1 MSVKGEVSN
10 FMPDYYKGVYEMEKL
25 LEAEDFILGGVGK
38 EQMRILYN
46 EYVMPADLQ
55 GVQIFENQL
64 GIVPDVGDS
73 LEERKQTILI
83 HMLPPQP
90 ITKKF
95 MKIFLKNMNLPV
107 GFNVNHSERVA
118 IINGERANL
127 NDAKIKQLQY
137 ILNVYLPANMGKK
150 IRLDL
155 PNLKSSGMLYLGG
168 APVCSTKV
176 QIKGSLLSKEG

>member
-64 GIVPDVGDS
+64 GIVPDVAA
-73 LEERKQTILI
+73 T
-83 HMLPPQP
+83 
-90 ITKKF
+90 T
-95 MKIFLKNMNLPV
+95 
-107 GFNVNHSERVA
+107 
-118 IINGERANL
+118 
-127 NDAKIKQLQY
+127 Y
-137 ILNVYLPANMGKK
+137 Y
-150 IRLDL
+150 
-155 PNLKSSGMLYLGG
+155 
-168 APVCSTKV
+168 
-176 QIKGSLLSKEG
+176 

>member
-95 MKIFLKNMNLPV
+95 MQNFLKNMNLPV

-168 APVCSTKV
+168 APVCSNKV

>member
-95 MKIFLKNMNLPV
+95 MQNFSLIKIM
-107 GFNVNHSERVA
+107 
-118 IINGERANL
+118 
-127 NDAKIKQLQY
+127 
-137 ILNVYLPANMGKK
+137 
-150 IRLDL
+150 
-155 PNLKSSGMLYLGG
+155 
-168 APVCSTKV
+168 
-176 QIKGSLLSKEG
+176 